1 MLFAAACGGD
11 GAVCIQEAA
20 DLYSK
25 GEETMT
31 IKGALVIEYGTT
43 MLCDGV
49 VADVDQRKRRFGS
62 VSFA

>member
-1 MLFAAACGGD
+1 
-11 GAVCIQEAA
+11 
-20 DLYSK
+20 
-25 GEETMT
+25 MT